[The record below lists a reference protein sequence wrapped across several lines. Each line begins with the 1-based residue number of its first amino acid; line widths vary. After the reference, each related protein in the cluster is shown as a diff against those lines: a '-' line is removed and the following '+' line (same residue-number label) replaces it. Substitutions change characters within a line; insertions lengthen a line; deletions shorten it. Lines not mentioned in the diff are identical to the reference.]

1 MRENSKIPHKII
13 WTLQS
18 QIPIDW
24 IKNINLNKFII
35 EHVPLINLVQ
45 TLKVNQI
52 IKIALKFKKIIITS
66 PFASR
71 ILKDILDE
79 NHSIYVVGEKSKKI
93 LSANKLN
100 VLKCCNSSIELSQY
114 ISENKN
120 DSYLHLCS
128 EKTDFNVWPNNV
140 DCISFYKP
148 QKNNN
153 FRYEDYLN
161 ISDSTIV
168 FGSPSGADIWFEN
181 NRNENNLNYA
191 CMGLTTANQ
200 IKKYVKENSIIF
212 PKDSK
217 LDTLIKLITEK
228 INA

>member
-1 MRENSKIPHKII
+1 MIENSKIPHKII

-24 IKNINLNKFII
+24 VKNINLNKFII

-45 TLKVNQI
+45 TLNVNQI
-52 IKIALKFKKIIITS
+52 IKVALKFKKIIITS

-71 ILKDILDE
+71 ILKNVL
-79 NHSIYVVGEKSKKI
+79 NKNYSIYVVGEKSKKI
-93 LSANKLN
+93 LSENKLN
-100 VLKCCNSSIELSQY
+100 VLKCYNSSIELSQY
-114 ISENKN
+114 ISKNSN

-128 EKTDFNVWPNNV
+128 EKTDFNVWPDNV

-148 QKNNN
+148 QKNKN

-168 FGSPSGADIWFEN
+168 FEVPLELIF
-181 NRNENNLNYA
+181 
-191 CMGLTTANQ
+191 GLKTITMR
-200 IKKYVKENSIIF
+200 II
-212 PKDSK
+212 
-217 LDTLIKLITEK
+217 
-228 INA
+228 

>member
-1 MRENSKIPHKII
+1 MTENSKIPHKII

-24 IKNINLNKFII
+24 IKNINVNKFTI

-45 TLKVNQI
+45 TLNVNQI

-66 PFASR
+66 PFASE
-71 ILKDILDE
+71 ILKDILNED
-79 NHSIYVVGEKSKKI
+79 HSIYVVGVKSRKI
-93 LSANKLN
+93 LSGNKLN

-128 EKTDFNVWPNNV
+128 EKTDFNVWPDNV

-148 QKNNN
+148 KKNNN
-153 FRYEDYLN
+153 FRYKDYLN

-168 FGSPSGADIWFEN
+168 FGSPSGADVWFEN
-181 NRNENNLNYA
+181 NRNDNNLNYA

-200 IKKYVKENSIIF
+200 IRKYVKKNSIIF
-212 PKDSK
+212 PEDSK

>member
-1 MRENSKIPHKII
+1 M
-13 WTLQS
+13 
-18 QIPIDW
+18 D
-24 IKNINLNKFII
+24 KNINLNKFII

-52 IKIALKFKKIIITS
+52 TKIALKFKKIIITS

-128 EKTDFNVWPNNV
+128 EK
-140 DCISFYKP
+140 
-148 QKNNN
+148 
-153 FRYEDYLN
+153 
-161 ISDSTIV
+161 
-168 FGSPSGADIWFEN
+168 
-181 NRNENNLNYA
+181 NRFQCLA
-191 CMGLTTANQ
+191 
-200 IKKYVKENSIIF
+200 K
-212 PKDSK
+212 
-217 LDTLIKLITEK
+217 
-228 INA
+228 